1 MIYVLK
7 WLDRLQL
14 RKNLFPRILPIQIFL
29 LYYHM
34 KLKYAKY
41 ARDKVF
47 DVIRSCENIEQLH
60 GAHRYYMLFLR
71 LYKVSAKSEIAKR
84 IQTFY
89 NLKSL
94 QLKFEREN

>member
-1 MIYVLK
+1 
-7 WLDRLQL
+7 
-14 RKNLFPRILPIQIFL
+14 
-29 LYYHM
+29 M

-84 IQTFY
+84 IQKKVAII
-89 NLKSL
+89 NLQNVLHTIYGIS
-94 QLKFEREN
+94 

>member
-1 MIYVLK
+1 
-7 WLDRLQL
+7 
-14 RKNLFPRILPIQIFL
+14 
-29 LYYHM
+29 M

-41 ARDKVF
+41 AIDRVF
-47 DVIRSCENIEQLH
+47 DVIRSCENIQQLK

-89 NLKSL
+89 NLK
-94 QLKFEREN
+94 QIKLKHNRGN